1 MRALIVDDDRDH
13 GESIAEILETR
24 GHAVAIAYS
33 GEEAVDC
40 FRAGDFDIVLMDVK
54 LPRMNGVEAFHACR
68 AIRPS
73 ARVMMMTGYSVEQ
86 LVADALNDGALGVL
100 YKPFAVARL
109 FEVLDGL
116 DGRDQPAADAA
127 PAA

>member
-24 GHAVAIAYS
+24 GHAVEIAFT
-33 GEEAVDC
+33 GEDAVDC
-40 FRAGDFDIVLMDVK
+40 FRARDFDIVLMDVK
-54 LPRMNGVEAFHACR
+54 LPRMNGVEAFFACK

-109 FEVLDGL
+109 FEVLDEL
-116 DGRDQPAADAA
+116 AARDRPGAASAA
-127 PAA
+127 